1 MENYFNIVQNTVF
14 VSFVGLFAPFLFPY
28 LFKIVGKWSK
38 RELTK
43 QEKRLL
49 VGLVSFLVSL
59 VVVAIGFDSTD
70 VVTFSDLQ
78 RVALN
83 NSFNAKG
90 YKISKEVFED
100 IKVPVIARILRK
112 MDYPHFVV
120 VQNINQNAIMI
131 LDPNAGKFVISKR
144 EFYSYWID
152 KDSNFILLVLPQD
165 QRKEFKRLDSFLV
178 KYLF

>member
-1 MENYFNIVQNTVF
+1 MRAESAFRQREKKSKTWFAGRSETNKVYTNRKQTYEESCGVSALATLLNIYGYKT
-14 VSFVGLFAPFLFPY
+14 SEEEPL
-28 LFKIVGKWSK
+28 KD
-38 RELTK
+38 
-43 QEKRLL
+43 
-49 VGLVSFLVSL
+49 
-59 VVVAIGFDSTD
+59 FDSTD

>member
-59 VVVAIGFDSTD
+59 VIVAIGFDWQGELTERIMAFLMYI
-70 VVTFSDLQ
+70 V
-78 RVALN
+78 LN
-83 NSFNAKG
+83 
-90 YKISKEVFED
+90 
-100 IKVPVIARILRK
+100 
-112 MDYPHFVV
+112 
-120 VQNINQNAIMI
+120 
-131 LDPNAGKFVISKR
+131 
-144 EFYSYWID
+144 
-152 KDSNFILLVLPQD
+152 LVMFD
-165 QRKEFKRLDSFLV
+165 
-178 KYLF
+178 